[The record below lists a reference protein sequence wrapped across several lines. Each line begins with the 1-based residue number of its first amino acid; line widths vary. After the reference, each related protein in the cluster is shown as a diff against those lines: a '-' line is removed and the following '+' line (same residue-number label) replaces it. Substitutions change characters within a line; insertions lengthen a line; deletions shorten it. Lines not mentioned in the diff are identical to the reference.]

1 MKKTGKKH
9 PIFPEQKVLVLCILM
24 IDNNFKSLYYIV
36 SYRTNYIY
44 TWGLPLGYGL
54 RQIPDGA
61 GAAAIRT
68 DAVPREKP
76 AAFFKLEGMCEKDVF
91 Q

>member
-1 MKKTGKKH
+1 
-9 PIFPEQKVLVLCILM
+9 M

-54 RQIPDGA
+54 RRIPDGA

-68 DAVPREKP
+68 DAG
-76 AAFFKLEGMCEKDVF
+76 AAGKTGGIL
-91 Q
+91 

>member
-1 MKKTGKKH
+1 MGITPRIRPPADSG
-9 PIFPEQKVLVLCILM
+9 
-24 IDNNFKSLYYIV
+24 
-36 SYRTNYIY
+36 R
-44 TWGLPLGYGL
+44 
-54 RQIPDGA
+54 R

>member
-1 MKKTGKKH
+1 MFIQREQCIQELKKTGKKH

-44 TWGLPLGYGL
+44 MGITPRIRPPADSGRRRRSCYQD
-54 RQIPDGA
+54 RRRAA
-61 GAAAIRT
+61 GKTGGI
-68 DAVPREKP
+68 
-76 AAFFKLEGMCEKDVF
+76 L
-91 Q
+91 